1 LHCDLECL
9 KFVSVGERR
18 SVLGIMR
25 CKWMGRN
32 VLSGIKSSLCEF
44 GDESN
49 ELKTRCDCLSM
60 LFVGG
65 SGFVDGW

>member
-1 LHCDLECL
+1 
-9 KFVSVGERR
+9 
-18 SVLGIMR
+18 
-25 CKWMGRN
+25 MGRN